1 MIDDCYAKEFPQR
14 YYVPRQQQTKSAG
27 IKDKIV
33 SFALI
38 TKSRFLVKSSIF
50 KLNNS
55 NNVKI
60 TRKCI
65 WLEDSK
71 GLISDG

>member
-1 MIDDCYAKEFPQR
+1 MIGDCYAKEFPQI

-38 TKSRFLVKSSIF
+38 TKSRFMVKSSISS
-50 KLNNS
+50 L
-55 NNVKI
+55 
-60 TRKCI
+60 TTATM
-65 WLEDSK
+65 SK
-71 GLISDG
+71 SQENAYGLKTQEA